1 MSRLSN
7 FMTEKLMNVAKLRNA
22 DGYENMSRQYLENI
36 FTMPSV
42 SIPKAISIFTSEPR
56 ARPTIKCSPIPI
68 PRPSFTLE
76 PLPFDMDKFEKME
89 MEKTQSILDIK
100 RMVSVIFQS
109 L

>member
-7 FMTEKLMNVAKLRNA
+7 FMTEKSMNVAKLRNA

-56 ARPTIKCSPIPI
+56 ELDLQSNVH
-68 PRPSFTLE
+68 
-76 PLPFDMDKFEKME
+76 PFPYQD
-89 MEKTQSILDIK
+89 L
-100 RMVSVIFQS
+100 VSRLNLFHLIWII
-109 L
+109 